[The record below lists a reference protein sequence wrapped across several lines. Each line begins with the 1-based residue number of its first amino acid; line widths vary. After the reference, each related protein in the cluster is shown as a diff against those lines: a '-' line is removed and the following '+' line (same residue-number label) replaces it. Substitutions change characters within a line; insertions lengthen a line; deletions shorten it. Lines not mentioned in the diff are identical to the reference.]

1 MFMVF
6 VIFKWFCVKVAA
18 YLEPSAASA
27 TVHAPVLSWAYVWE
41 RDKLAGDARG
51 AIHAIL
57 NLRLAYLPFLA
68 LFEGCVVFLSSP
80 LRIQG
85 D

>member
-1 MFMVF
+1 MGVS
-6 VIFKWFCVKVAA
+6 A
-18 YLEPSAASA
+18 YLEPSTASA
-27 TVHAPVLSWAYVWE
+27 SVRAPALSWAYVWE

-68 LFEGCVVFLSSP
+68 LFEGCVVFLSSSS
-80 LRIQG
+80 RI
-85 D
+85 

>member
-6 VIFKWFCVKVAA
+6 LFFDGVNMGVSA
-18 YLEPSAASA
+18 YLEPSTASA